1 MARRRLW
8 TLVLLGIAVAAMVV
22 LSAGLAR
29 LELLPGQ
36 PYSLGGSLEV
46 RPDVLTLPPVGQVP
60 VILRVLFVLVLLL
73 TPVSIVYLIVSPRA
87 RKQVLRTVAFCVAFI
102 FIIQLIRERLRS
114 LNGEAELTS
123 SDGSLPPGSFLTPPT
138 AEFVASPPAWLILAA
153 SLALALLIALI
164 LAGVVWW
171 VWLRRRRAANAL
183 EQLAQEAQEA
193 LEVLQAGGDL
203 RDSVLRCYFE
213 MNRVLREQRGITRP
227 EPTTPREFEKQL
239 EQAGLPGEHVRRLTR
254 LFEDVRYGA
263 KVSGEHEE
271 RQAIACLTAIV
282 EHCRGLS

>member
-1 MARRRLW
+1 VARRRLW

-36 PYSLGGSLEV
+36 PYSLG
-46 RPDVLTLPPVGQVP
+46 RPQVGPEILPLPPVGQVP
-60 VILRVLFVLVLLL
+60 AILRVLLIIVLLL
-73 TPVSIVYLIVSPRA
+73 TPASIIYLIVSPRA
-87 RKQVLRTVAFCVAFI
+87 RKQVLRAIVFVVSFL

-114 LNGEAELTS
+114 LNREAEVTS
-123 SDGSLPPGSFLTPPT
+123 STGASSLGSFPT
-138 AEFVASPPAWLILAA
+138 LPAAEFVAAPPTWLVLAA

-171 VWLRRRRAANAL
+171 VWLRRRRAANPL

-193 LEVLQAGGDL
+193 LEALQSGGDL
-203 RDSVLRCYFE
+203 KDSVLRCYFE

-263 KVSGEHEE
+263 KVSGEREE

-282 EHCRGLS
+282 EHCRGSS